1 LAFRQVITPTLAWYQ
16 HHLPTV
22 LSEGALM
29 SDTPPDRLS
38 NDPQSPFYDEA
49 ILTRGIGIR
58 FKGAEKNNVEEYC
71 VSEGWVRVAVGKTV
85 DRRGKP
91 LTMKVN
97 GPVEPYFR
105 DEAPG

>member
-1 LAFRQVITPTLAWYQ
+1 
-16 HHLPTV
+16 
-22 LSEGALM
+22 M

-105 DEAPG
+105 DEASG